1 MKEEY
6 KSLVGMDIQKWA
18 KSPVMSDGVRPYP
31 LEKEQVT
38 LVFSDGSNV
47 TVSEKEDESGELVWE
62 WSEKRVP
69 FSCRPRDGVQRVMI
83 LEDVEKSYL
92 EVLSLSTEETVLI
105 VSKDEVSFDEE
116 MFEKTARIMEK
127 RPVWIFAGDSALG
140 KSTLGRFLELQG
152 KIVYETDSDQRLPH
166 VIMADVIVAG
176 NRNKSLTIEDTAQD
190 YLKGW
195 SQSSLSFLWLVNICR
210 RIRDEGGLRARSD
223 IGYVFKAL
231 NEGLFYVFLFAM

>member
-6 KSLVGMDIQKWA
+6 KTLVGMDIQKWA

-69 FSCRPRDGVQRVMI
+69 FSCRPQRVMI

-92 EVLSLSTEETVLI
+92 EVLSLNTEETVLI

-176 NRNKSLTIEDTAQD
+176 NRNKSLTIEDICSRLPEGVEPIFVEFSLASE
-190 YLKGW
+190 YLSK
-195 SQSSLSFLWLVNICR
+195 N
-210 RIRDEGGLRARSD
+210 
-223 IGYVFKAL
+223 
-231 NEGLFYVFLFAM
+231 

>member
-1 MKEEY
+1 MMKEEY
-6 KSLVGMDIQKWA
+6 KSLVGMDVQKWA
-18 KSPVMSDGVRPYP
+18 KSPVMSNSVRPYP

-47 TVSEKEDESGELVWE
+47 TVSEKEDENGELVWE

-83 LEDVEKSYL
+83 LEDTEKGYL

-152 KIVYETDSDQRLPH
+152 KIVYETDSDQRLPN
-166 VIMADVIVAG
+166 VIMADIIVAG
-176 NRNKSLTIEDTAQD
+176 NRNKSLTIEDICSRLPEGVEPIFVEFSLASE
-190 YLKGW
+190 YLSK
-195 SQSSLSFLWLVNICR
+195 N
-210 RIRDEGGLRARSD
+210 
-223 IGYVFKAL
+223 
-231 NEGLFYVFLFAM
+231 